1 MHMKI
6 LAQLITLLSILGIIF
21 KQKNKINPTPP
32 KKTPKNK
39 QKRKQ
44 HKIWIITKMS
54 AKLN

>member
-32 KKTPKNK
+32 KKTKKKINK
-39 QKRKQ
+39 KENS
-44 HKIWIITKMS
+44 TKS
-54 AKLN
+54 E